1 MMTAKSTRQ
10 SIYPAVCYQ
19 NALAAIEWL
28 TTVLGCTENVVYPGE
43 GDTIAHAQF
52 EIAGNLFMLGSVKP
66 GDHARGPS
74 IAESIGTTTYIAFD
88 DRESVDALY
97 RRVSDAGGE
106 IVRELQDTD
115 YGSREFGVRDPE
127 GHMWSFGTYKPQAG
141 A

>member
-1 MMTAKSTRQ
+1 MKTATNTKQ
-10 SIYPAVCYQ
+10 SIYPAVRYQ
-19 NALAAIEWL
+19 NARAAIEWL
-28 TTVLGCTENVVYPGE
+28 TSVLGCTENVLYPGE

-66 GDHARGPS
+66 GDLARGPS
-74 IAESIGTTTYIAFD
+74 IPDAIGATTYIAFD
-88 DRESVDALY
+88 KPETVDALHA
-97 RRVSDAGGE
+97 RVTAAGGE

>member
-1 MMTAKSTRQ
+1 MQERTVTQ
-10 SIYPAVCYQ
+10 SIYPAVRYH
-19 NALAAIEWL
+19 NARAAIEWL

-66 GDHARGPS
+66 GDSVRGPS
-74 IAESIGTTTYIAFD
+74 ITEAIGATTYIAFD
-88 DRESVDALY
+88 DRESVDALF
-97 RRVSDAGGE
+97 RRVNDAGGE

-141 A
+141 S

>member
-1 MMTAKSTRQ
+1 MMTATSTKQ
-10 SIYPAVCYQ
+10 SIYPAVRYQ
-19 NALAAIEWL
+19 NARAAIEWL
-28 TTVLGCTENVVYPGE
+28 TSVLGCTENVVYPGD
-43 GDTIAHAQF
+43 GDTIAHAQL

-66 GDHARGPS
+66 GDIGRGPS
-74 IAESIGTTTYIAFD
+74 VADAIGATTYIAFD

-97 RRVSDAGGE
+97 DRVTAAGAD